1 MNIAKETECYIMDRP
16 SIKDCVKKDMINYS
30 KLARAVIRD
39 CGMDEKDF
47 DAVLIA
53 CRRVRDKLSKE
64 KSFEKPIIDL
74 LKKSKVE
81 IKNKMIVGIV
91 ERSVNFD
98 LLVEIGKEIKKQKEI
113 LHLVEGTSTFT
124 LITSEEF
131 EDLLKNNL
139 GSKLIK
145 IEKNLVE
152 IVIKSS
158 EELESTP
165 GVVAYLYSLFG
176 EYGIN
181 IAETTS
187 CWTDTIFVIEKKYLS
202 KAVEVL
208 KF

>member
-187 CWTDTIFVIEKKYLS
+187 CWTDTIFVIEKKYFS